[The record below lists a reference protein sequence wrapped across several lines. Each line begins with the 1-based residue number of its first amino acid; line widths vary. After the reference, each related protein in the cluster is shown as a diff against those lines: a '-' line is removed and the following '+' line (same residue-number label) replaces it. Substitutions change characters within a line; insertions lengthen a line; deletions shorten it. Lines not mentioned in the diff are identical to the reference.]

1 MRRAILLGAILA
13 VVPGLAGAQRITVHE
28 LEQILASSAGP
39 PPAADSEME
48 VRADLLDQIDR
59 ENNIALRL
67 GGLELSERLTTMEK
81 AELTTKY
88 RLGTV
93 ARSALD
99 LVADRSAFLDPP
111 PAEIPDLP
119 PPDAEAQHTMVRQ
132 AGEFVFNTLAHL
144 PNFFALLSTT
154 QYDDGPLVA
163 GGELLAAAPGMHP
176 VGTSERE
183 ITFSDGREVFDSS
196 RGNLRPSGRRD
207 AGLDSQGEFG
217 AEAATVMLDLRDG
230 ALEFQHWERTGIG
243 NVAVFR
249 YTVPAGHAHYE
260 VKAGCRGKVSF
271 RAQPAY
277 HGTISIEPK
286 SGVLVRFTL
295 QTEAGSGDPIK
306 QVSSVI
312 EYGPVTLGDRH
323 YLCPIRSLAFSVQ
336 EADSC
341 RESHHRA
348 LPRPVAMLNR
358 IVFSDYHRLG
368 SEMTIVP
375 GEPQPGKPDQP
386 HEGPEKPGP
395 AQEPAAHPPAGAPAA
410 TKIPKK

>member
-1 MRRAILLGAILA
+1 MQRAILLTLVLA
-13 VVPGLAGAQRITVHE
+13 VAPGMAGAERITVHE

-39 PPAADSEME
+39 SPTADAEIE
-48 VRADLLDQIDR
+48 VRAELLDQIDR
-59 ENNIALRL
+59 ENNIALKL
-67 GGLELSERLTTMEK
+67 GGVELSERLTTLEK
-81 AELTTKY
+81 AELTAKY
-88 RLGTV
+88 RLGPV

-99 LVADRSAFLDPP
+99 LVGDRSAFLDPP
-111 PAEIPDLP
+111 AAELLDLP

-144 PNFFALLSTT
+144 PNFFALLTTT

-183 ITFSDGREVFDSS
+183 ITFSEGREVFDSA
-196 RGNLRPSGRRD
+196 RGNLRPGAGRRD
-207 AGLDSQGEFG
+207 VGLDSQGEFG

-230 ALEFQHWERTGIG
+230 TLEFQHWERSEIG

-249 YTVPAGHAHYE
+249 YTVPPGHAHYE

-286 SGVLVRFTL
+286 NGVLVRFTL
-295 QTEAGSGDPIK
+295 QTEAGAGDPIK

-312 EYGPVTLGDRH
+312 EYGPVTLGDRR

-375 GEPQPGKPDQP
+375 GEQQPGKADPRL
-386 HEGPEKPGP
+386 EKPGP
-395 AQEPAAHPPAGAPAA
+395 AQEPAAHPPTQSSPAA

>member
-1 MRRAILLGAILA
+1 MRRAILLTLVLA
-13 VVPGLAGAQRITVHE
+13 VAPGVAGAQRISVHE
-28 LEQILASSAGP
+28 LEQILASSVLP
-39 PPAADSEME
+39 PTAAEADSE

-59 ENNIALRL
+59 ENNIALKL
-67 GGLELSERLTTMEK
+67 GGLELTERVTTMEK
-81 AELTTKY
+81 AALTARYK
-88 RLGTV
+88 LGPV
-93 ARSALD
+93 SRAALD
-99 LVADRSAFLDPP
+99 LVSDRSAFLDPP
-111 PAEIPDLP
+111 AAEIPDLA
-119 PPDAEAQHTMVRQ
+119 PPDVETQHTMVRQ

-144 PNFFALLSTT
+144 PNFFALLTTT
-154 QYDDGPLVA
+154 QYEDGPLIA
-163 GGELLAAAPGMHP
+163 GGELLAATPGMHP

-196 RGNLRPSGRRD
+196 RGNLRPGGQRD

-230 ALEFQHWERTGIG
+230 TLAFQHWERSEIG

-249 YTVPAGHAHYE
+249 YTVPSGHSHYE

-271 RAQPAY
+271 RAQPPY
-277 HGTISIEPK
+277 HGTISIEPR
-286 SGVLVRFTL
+286 SGVLERFTL
-295 QTEAGSGDPIK
+295 QTEAGAGDPIK

-312 EYGPVTLGDRH
+312 EYGQVTMGDRH

-341 RESHHRA
+341 RDSHHHA

-375 GEPQPGKPDQP
+375 GASQPGNADP
-386 HEGPEKPGP
+386 HPGPEKPAP
-395 AQEPAAHPPAGAPAA
+395 AQEPAAHPPAAPSPAA
-410 TKIPKK
+410 AKIPKN